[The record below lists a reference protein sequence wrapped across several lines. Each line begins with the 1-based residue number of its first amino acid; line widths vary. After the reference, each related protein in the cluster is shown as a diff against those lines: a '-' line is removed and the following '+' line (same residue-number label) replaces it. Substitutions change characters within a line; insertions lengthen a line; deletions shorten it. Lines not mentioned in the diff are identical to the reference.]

1 MQLKNLSE
9 QNMYRIGQ
17 GFDLHRLVEGRA
29 LILGGIR
36 IKHDKGLLG
45 HSDADV
51 LVHAI
56 IDSLLGALCLGD
68 IGQHFPDTDLRYKN
82 ANSMELL
89 KTVLALV
96 EKEGYK
102 IVNIDST
109 IQAQEPKLMPHITA
123 IRENLS
129 KHLSIGLKQVSVKA
143 KTYEKQD
150 SIGRGEAIAVYCNTL
165 LMKANV

>member
-1 MQLKNLSE
+1 
-9 QNMYRIGQ
+9 MYRIGQ

-29 LILGGIR
+29 LILGGIK
-36 IKHDKGLLG
+36 INHQKGLLG

-68 IGQHFPDTDLRYKN
+68 IGQHFPDTDPKYKN
-82 ANSMELL
+82 ANSINLL
-89 KTVLALV
+89 KEVLAKIK
-96 EKEGYK
+96 KEEYS
-102 IVNIDST
+102 IVNIDAT

-123 IRENLS
+123 IRENLAQNMG
-129 KHLSIGLKQVSVKA
+129 ININQISVKA

-150 SIGRGEAIAVYCNTL
+150 SIGQGEAIAVYCNTL
-165 LMKANV
+165 LKKH

>member
-1 MQLKNLSE
+1 
-9 QNMYRIGQ
+9 MYRIGQ

-29 LILGGIR
+29 LFLGGVKIE
-36 IKHDKGLLG
+36 HTKGLLG

-68 IGQHFPDTDLRYKN
+68 IGQHFPDTDLKYKD
-82 ANSMELL
+82 ANSLELL
-89 KTVLALV
+89 AQVLNMV
-96 EKEGYK
+96 ENSGYE

-109 IQAQEPKLMPHITA
+109 IQAQEPKLMPHILS
-123 IRENLS
+123 IRENLA
-129 KHLSIGLKQVSVKA
+129 KNMNINLDQISVKA

-150 SIGRGEAIAVYCNTL
+150 SIGKGEAIAVYCNTL
-165 LMKANV
+165 LKKIN